1 MSFINLLSNEI
12 WSDNDITNRTEAI
25 LRSEFPVQAELILN
39 RKVVGQIG
47 GMYQM
52 TDSEKEELTRYQ
64 VAVENARQEGIAA
77 RYDNE
82 LLKSILVLEDNI
94 RRLNQP
100 AVEPILDESGNVTNQ
115 EEIDLDILEK
125 QAALVV
131 VESATDEQRYWMDQR
146 HPPIEMPLEPT
157 TIVPETPQQ
166 EVNVDIL
173 PTEQSF
179 PMENPDAIIDST
191 NV

>member
-1 MSFINLLSNEI
+1 MSFIDLLSNDV
-12 WSDNDITNRTEAI
+12 WSDIDITNRTEAI
-25 LRSEFPVQAELILN
+25 LRSEFPIQAEMILN

-47 GMYQM
+47 GMYQL
-52 TDSEKEELTRYQ
+52 TDSEKEELVRYQ
-64 VAVENARQEGIAA
+64 LAVENARQEGIAA

-115 EEIDLDILEK
+115 EEIDLDIAEK
-125 QAALVV
+125 QAALTV
-131 VESATDEQRYWMDQR
+131 VESATDEQKYWVEKR
-146 HPPIEMPLEPT
+146 TPPMPLEVT
-157 TIVPETPQQ
+157 TIVPETLEQ
-166 EVNVDIL
+166 EVNVELL
-173 PTEQSF
+173 PTENV
-179 PMENPDAIIDST
+179 PTENQDAIVDST